1 MRATGRRPRRLI
13 AVALAAITLLSVAA
27 APVAA
32 DHAEVEVEQDD
43 DGTALVTVE
52 TDDGTAEN
60 ASVEVAVD
68 DENATYDG
76 VGEYTADENGT
87 VDLPAPNGT
96 VNVTVTATVGNETVS
111 ESATLGDDPDAFGL
125 EVRDFVFSLNE
136 TDGPPGLTIS
146 AFVVENNPGDAPDD
160 AGPPSVA
167 DVLNGTGPPTEAGP
181 PADAGPSEDAGP
193 DGDSEDDEGDDENE
207 DDGDD
212 EDEDAGPPEDA
223 GQSGS
228 E

>member
-1 MRATGRRPRRLI
+1 LI
-13 AVALAAITLLSVAA
+13 AVALAAITLL
-27 APVAA
+27 PVAA

-76 VGEYTADENGT
+76 AGEYTADENGT

-167 DVLNGTGPPTEAGP
+167 DVLNGTGPPTEAGL
-181 PADAGPSEDAGP
+181 PADAGP